1 MHATLDIDQA
11 RFNMIEQQIRPWD
24 VLDQNVLD
32 LLEVVRR
39 EEFVPP
45 AHRLLAFTDMEIPL
59 EKIRGSH
66 SGGARMWAPKLEARV
81 LQEVQTRS
89 HDRALE
95 IGTGSGYFAALL
107 AHRCHSVLSVEIS
120 PDLKAMAERNLKA
133 AGISN
138 VRVQQGDGARG
149 YGKAGSAGGSGSTG
163 HEHFDIIVLT
173 GSTPV
178 APQALL
184 DQLSPGGRLF
194 AVVGDAP
201 AMTARLFTRAAHGTQ
216 GITAEDLFE
225 TVLTPLVNAPQP
237 ARFAF

>member
-1 MHATLDIDQA
+1 MHATLNIAQA

-32 LLEVVRR
+32 LLQVVRR

-59 EKIRGSH
+59 EKPAG
-66 SGGARMWAPKLEARV
+66 GNAQQGARMWTPKLEARV
-81 LQEVQTRS
+81 LQEVQARS

-107 AHRCHSVLSVEIS
+107 AHRCHAVLSVELS
-120 PDLKAMAERNLKA
+120 PALKAMAERNLKA

-138 VRVQQGDGARG
+138 VRVQQGDGAHG
-149 YGKAGSAGGSGSTG
+149 YRKAAGAAGSA
-163 HEHFDIIVLT
+163 HFDIIVLT

-178 APQALL
+178 APQGLL
-184 DQLSPGGRLF
+184 EQLSPGGRLF
-194 AVVGDAP
+194 AVIGDAP
-201 AMTARLFTRAAHGTQ
+201 AMTARIFTRAAHGTQ
-216 GITAEDLFE
+216 DITAEDLFE

-237 ARFAF
+237 ARFTF

>member
-24 VLDQNVLD
+24 VLDQDVLD

-39 EEFVPP
+39 EDFVPP

-59 EKIRGSH
+59 GH
-66 SGGARMWAPKLEARV
+66 HAGHGARMWAPKMEARV
-81 LQEVQTRS
+81 VQELQARS

-95 IGTGSGYFAALL
+95 IGTGSGYLAALL
-107 AHRCHSVLSVEIS
+107 AHRCHSVLSVEIDS
-120 PDLKAMAERNLKA
+120 GFKAMAERNLKA

-138 VRVQQGDGARG
+138 VRVQQGDGAGGWRG
-149 YGKAGSAGGSGSTG
+149 AGS
-163 HEHFDIIVLT
+163 EHFDIIVLT

-178 APQALL
+178 TPQALL

-201 AMTARLFTRAAHGTQ
+201 AMTARLFTRAAHGAQ
-216 GITAEDLFE
+216 DITAEDLFE
-225 TVLTPLVNAPQP
+225 TVLAPLVNAAQP
-237 ARFAF
+237 ARFTF

>member
-24 VLDQNVLD
+24 VLDQDVLD
-32 LLEVVRR
+32 LLAVVRR
-39 EEFVPP
+39 EDFVPP
-45 AHRLLAFTDMEIPL
+45 VHRLLAFTDMEIPL
-59 EKIRGSH
+59 HKPA
-66 SGGARMWAPKLEARV
+66 GGGAPQEARMWAPKLEARV
-81 LQEVQTRS
+81 LQEVQARS

-107 AHRCHSVLSVEIS
+107 AHRCHSVLSVELA

-149 YGKAGSAGGSGSTG
+149 YRSAGS
-163 HEHFDIIVLT
+163 EHFDVIVLT

-178 APQALL
+178 APQGLL

-194 AVVGDAP
+194 AVIGDTP

-216 GITAEDLFE
+216 DITAEDLFE

-237 ARFAF
+237 PRFTF

>member
-1 MHATLDIDQA
+1 MHATLDFDQA
-11 RFNMIEQQIRPWD
+11 RFNMIEQQIRTWD
-24 VLDQNVLD
+24 VLDQGVLD

-39 EEFVPP
+39 EDFVPP

-59 EKIRGSH
+59 EKRAGSDAQQ
-66 SGGARMWAPKLEARV
+66 GVRMWAPKLEARV
-81 LQEVQTRS
+81 LQEVQARS

-107 AHRCHSVLSVEIS
+107 AHRCHSVLSVELS
-120 PDLKAMAERNLKA
+120 PELKAMAERNLKA

-149 YGKAGSAGGSGSTG
+149 YRKAGS
-163 HEHFDIIVLT
+163 EHFDVIVLG

-178 APQALL
+178 APQGLL

-194 AVVGDAP
+194 AVIGDAP

-216 GITAEDLFE
+216 DITAEDLFE

-237 ARFAF
+237 ARFRF

>member
-81 LQEVQTRS
+81 LQELGPKA
-89 HDRALE
+89 HDSALE
-95 IGTGSGYFAALL
+95 IGAGSGYFAALL
-107 AHRCHSVLSVEIS
+107 AHRCRSVATVEI
-120 PDLKAMAERNLKA
+120 DTGLVAFAARNLRT
-133 AGISN
+133 AGVAN
-138 VRVQQGDGARG
+138 ARVVEGDGAQG
-149 YGKAGSAGGSGSTG
+149 FGQDMY
-163 HEHFDIIVLT
+163 DIIVLG

-178 APQALL
+178 LPPALVQ
-184 DQLSPGGRLF
+184 QLKPGGRLF

-201 AMTARLFTRAAHGTQ
+201 VMAARLLTKGADGALASVT
-216 GITAEDLFE
+216 LFE
-225 TVLTPLVNAPQP
+225 TNLAPLANAAQP
-237 ARFAF
+237 RRFKF

>member
-1 MHATLDIDQA
+1 MHATLNIDQA

-24 VLDQNVLD
+24 VLDQDVLD

-59 EKIRGSH
+59 TSH
-66 SGGARMWAPKLEARV
+66 AGHEGGARMWAPKLEARV
-81 LQEVQTRS
+81 LQEVQARS

-120 PDLKAMAERNLKA
+120 PELKAMAERNLKA
-133 AGISN
+133 AGVSN

-149 YGKAGSAGGSGSTG
+149 FGKAGSAGGAGN
-163 HEHFDIIVLT
+163 EHFDLIVLT

-184 DQLSPGGRLF
+184 DQLNPGGRLF

-201 AMTARLFTRAAHGTQ
+201 AMTARIFTRAAHGTQ
-216 GITAEDLFE
+216 EITAEDLFE

-237 ARFAF
+237 ARFRF